1 LLNQAIADNATNR
14 VIRFF
19 QQFQNQSA
27 SQAAYYGASSS
38 GKPTYTR
45 AQIAQI
51 YAAHRKGTYAGRE
64 AEWARIDADIIRA
77 AAEGRVLGPDY
88 ITK

>member
-1 LLNQAIADNATNR
+1 VLAQQRESFL
-14 VIRFF
+14 FF
-19 QQFQNQSA
+19 ASLKISLRAKLPITELPHPA
-27 SQAAYYGASSS
+27 SQ
-38 GKPTYTR
+38 YTR

-51 YAAHRKGTYAGRE
+51 YAAHRKGAYAGRE